1 MVMTDNCQQNVS
13 LKMFSLLNLTLT
25 IFYLQSF
32 IISYIVYVLIRSRPI
47 YDKPSIQVV
56 NAKYS
61 I

>member
-1 MVMTDNCQQNVS
+1 
-13 LKMFSLLNLTLT
+13 MFSLLNLTLT

-32 IISYIVYVLIRSRPI
+32 IISYIVSVLIRARPI
-47 YDKPSIQVV
+47 YDKSSIQVV

>member
-1 MVMTDNCQQNVS
+1 
-13 LKMFSLLNLTLT
+13 MFSLLNLTLT

-32 IISYIVYVLIRSRPI
+32 IISYIVYVLIKSIPI

-56 NAKYS
+56 NTKYS

>member
-1 MVMTDNCQQNVS
+1 
-13 LKMFSLLNLTLT
+13 MFSLLNLTLT